1 MEEVEAPSFHDVLA
15 TRAGRAFDPGMELC
29 NLRVVQPLPRVERR
43 LPGPLRRRLHRGL
56 LGSCVAGCL
65 VTWVV
70 LGDRMARPLCITL
83 KVHRAKIRVSMPV
96 EAARGC
102 RVVMML
108 LLTLLGV

>member
-15 TRAGRAFDPGMELC
+15 IQAERAFDPGMELC
-29 NLRVVQPLPRVERR
+29 NLRVVQRLPRVERR
-43 LPGPLRRRLHRGL
+43 LPGLPRQCSHRDLRGSRLMSNTVL
-56 LGSCVAGCL
+56 
-65 VTWVV
+65 WVV
-70 LGDRMARPLCITL
+70 LGVHMARPLCITL
-83 KVHRAKIRVSMPV
+83 RVRRAKIRVSMLV